1 MKTSIII
8 VLMILV
14 MSIDEVIAC
23 IGELYALHI
32 NGLTHDDRVIF
43 NELKNPNPNRLRAID
58 MWNNAILI

>member
-1 MKTSIII
+1 
-8 VLMILV
+8 MILV